1 MAQGATIY
9 NLSIEL
15 AHVDRAV
22 YEAFELR
29 IARQSSE
36 SSAYMLMRILAYCL
50 EYEDGIALTEGVAA
64 GDEPA
69 VYIRDLTGHPL
80 AWIDVGLPSAEH
92 VHRGSKAADRSAI
105 YTHRDIDQ
113 FLSQLRG
120 KKIHQAEEIP
130 IYALDRG
137 FVNDVADWID
147 RRSSIVISVT
157 DGELFI
163 TCLLYTSPSP
173 RD

>member
-69 VYIRDLTGHPL
+69 IYIRDLTGHPL

-105 YTHRDIDQ
+105 YTSLNMKVGASR
-113 FLSQLRG
+113 SM
-120 KKIHQAEEIP
+120 
-130 IYALDRG
+130 G
-137 FVNDVADWID
+137 FVILKMTRSPKWI
-147 RRSSIVISVT
+147 
-157 DGELFI
+157 G
-163 TCLLYTSPSP
+163 TSQNWPNG
-173 RD
+173 RC